1 MQHARTW
8 KDLKTGIVATSVV
21 LAAAV
26 VILIF
31 GRVGALHGKKFTLY
45 VTTDGARGVIR
56 GTDVWLD
63 GQKVGLVK
71 AIDFR
76 PPSVSPTERLVL
88 RLSVLDDARPHIR
101 LNTRTTVRSG
111 GSILGDQVVSL
122 SSGTSAARQVVD
134 GDTIRAG
141 AELDLE
147 GMTSDAAIA
156 AAEFPGILE
165 NVKLL
170 NTQLQTAQ
178 GTLAAF
184 GMEGGTARLR
194 HIGDRTAR
202 LFAMV
207 GDSTGSVGRAMRGLM
222 NEPKPVTGRVGHA
235 MAQVDSIR
243 ALLSSGQHSLGRFRR
258 DSTLALELG
267 RLRSELASV
276 TDLASNPSGT
286 LGRFRTDSAISI
298 SVRHDIA
305 EVDSL
310 IADMKKRPLR
320 YIAP

>member
-1 MQHARTW
+1 MQHSRDW
-8 KDLKTGIVATSVV
+8 KDLKTGIVATAVV
-21 LAAAV
+21 FAAAV

-56 GTDVWLD
+56 GTEVWLD

-76 PPSVSPTERLVL
+76 PPSVSPTERLVM

-101 LNTRTTVRSG
+101 LNTSASVRSG
-111 GSILGDQVVSL
+111 GSLLGDQVL
-122 SSGTSAARQVVD
+122 AMTSGTSAQREVVD

-141 AELDLE
+141 KELDVE

-184 GMEGGTARLR
+184 GIEHGSSRLSSIR
-194 HIGDRTAR
+194 EKTSHLFTMIGDTA
-202 LFAMV
+202 
-207 GDSTGSVGRAMRGLM
+207 GSVGLARHPPSANGSAR
-222 NEPKPVTGRVGHA
+222 NQATHA

-243 ALLSSGQHSLGRFRR
+243 ALLSSNEHSLGRFRR
-258 DSTLALELG
+258 DSTLSLELG
-267 RLRSELASV
+267 RLRTELATV
-276 TDLASNPSGT
+276 KQLASSPQGT
-286 LGRFRTDSAISI
+286 IGRLRSDSAIAL
-298 SVRHDIA
+298 SVRRDIA
-305 EVDSL
+305 QVDSL
-310 IADMKKRPLR
+310 IADMKKHPLR
-320 YIAP
+320 YIRP